1 MDSID
6 SALSAPCPSTIHRRP
21 SAHTELRRSDIFSHR
36 SREII
41 PRLPIPYHRPTWF
54 LHSDTAHRKS
64 FPAARLPSLGPAHRL
79 PFPRATT
86 SLHTREGGH
95 RFSKSDNRGPSL
107 PRNVPP
113 NLQLRSIRFCIR
125 AAPEVFHRQN
135 TRRDSCRR
143 PSRNQ
148 PFRSAANASP
158 YDRDRRRLGDRDDPA
173 RDAA

>member
-6 SALSAPCPSTIHRRP
+6 SVLSALSPSTIHRQQ
-21 SAHTELRRSDIFSHR
+21 SARTELHRSNIFFRR

-41 PRLPIPYHRPTWF
+41 PRLPIPYHRPMWF

-125 AAPEVFHRQN
+125 AIPEIFHRQN
-135 TRRDSCRR
+135 TERDSFRGPNRNR
-143 PSRNQ
+143 P
-148 PFRSAANASP
+148 FHSAAAANL
-158 YDRDRRRLGDRDDPA
+158 YDRDRQRPGDRADPA
-173 RDAA
+173 LDAA

>member
-6 SALSAPCPSTIHRRP
+6 SVLSALSPSTIHRQQ
-21 SAHTELRRSDIFSHR
+21 SARNELHRSNIFFRR

-86 SLHTREGGH
+86 PQHTPEAGH
-95 RFSKSDNRGPSL
+95 LFSIS
-107 PRNVPP
+107 
-113 NLQLRSIRFCIR
+113 
-125 AAPEVFHRQN
+125 
-135 TRRDSCRR
+135 
-143 PSRNQ
+143 
-148 PFRSAANASP
+148 
-158 YDRDRRRLGDRDDPA
+158 DDPA
-173 RDAA
+173 PSEP